1 MKTTVDVA
9 DELLIEI
16 QRIARE
22 QKRTVKSLIEEGL
35 RDVIA
40 SHQQAGTFRLPDASV
55 DGNGLQPGFQ
65 DAGWDE
71 LREAAYGNR
80 L

>member
-40 SHQQAGTFRLPDASV
+40 SHQQAGPFHTPVIDKTN
-55 DGNGLQPGFQ
+55 DGILSKINDGQHSC
-65 DAGWDE
+65 
-71 LREAAYGNR
+71 NR
-80 L
+80 TRRSC